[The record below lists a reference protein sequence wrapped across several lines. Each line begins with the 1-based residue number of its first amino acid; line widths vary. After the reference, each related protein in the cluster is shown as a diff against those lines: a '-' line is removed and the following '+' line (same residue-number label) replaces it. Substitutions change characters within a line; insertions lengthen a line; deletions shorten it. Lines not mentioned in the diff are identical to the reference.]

1 MKIDIHC
8 HTKKIRSGEPESR
21 AVTKEVFSKSIQD
34 AEVDIVAITD
44 HDVFDKE
51 QYDEFV
57 EYVGSNFQI
66 WPGIELDTSHNGNKF
81 HLILVGDP
89 DDVNIFDEK
98 VKQLT
103 NGRSGD
109 FTIELDNI
117 ISHFSGENILYIPH
131 FGSKRPAISE
141 DNLKYLKERLGE
153 KSSLVIVEDTNIR
166 STGILANH
174 GFNAITGSD
183 VRDWGKYSDCDVS
196 SLRLPVD
203 TFKQFCLFLDRDKS
217 TIETMLNK
225 TSSYEYKGRPKEDD
239 PTITIPVKLYNE
251 VNILFGDK
259 GLGKTN
265 ILKSVRKEAEAG
277 GKIVSTYIASEKDDY
292 FNELLDVSDMDRTAS
307 KLDMDA
313 CEKEFACIK
322 EWSDKTPTS
331 LQLYADHAKLAETR
345 KAKNKLKLSDTE
357 QIDDYD
363 SRKSTG
369 VINDRGK
376 YKECAQSIKQI
387 AARYVSGSELTSFE
401 EVIDGLYDKIT
412 EEVRNE
418 LILKYTTDLYNHAI
432 RFINNKVSEKTDTA
446 SKPDSS
452 GFTQYARNK
461 LELKQSLDKIT
472 DFLKLK
478 DKKYTESS
486 RIGELG
492 DKGNLH
498 IQKEWSMFDDT
509 GRDKYKGSPVKI
521 KELKNAREAL
531 NNMKDGVFSDSIE
544 DTLDK
549 CKASLDQINSLDVFV
564 GLRKYP
570 TLNDDGEEYS
580 PSNGE
585 KAIIAIQRALDHD
598 DADFY
603 VLDEPELSLGGEY
616 IDNVIREKISKLGRA
631 KKTVFI
637 ATHNANIAVR
647 TLPYTSIY
655 RKYDKGEYKT
665 YVGNPFTNKLLNIND
680 ESDELSWR
688 EESMRTLEGGE
699 AAFKNRGE
707 IYESGK

>member
-1 MKIDIHC
+1 VKIDIHC

-21 AVTKEVFSKSIQD
+21 AVTKEVFLKSIQD
-34 AEVDIVAITD
+34 AGVGIVAITN
-44 HDVFDKE
+44 HDVFDKK

-57 EYVGSNFQI
+57 KYVGSNFQI
-66 WPGIELDTSHNGNKF
+66 WPGIELDTLHDRNKF

-89 DDVNIFDEK
+89 ACAGVFDKK

-103 NGRSGD
+103 DGKSGD

-117 ISHFSGENILYIPH
+117 INHFSGENILYIPH

-141 DNLKYLKERLGE
+141 DNLAYLKNRLDER
-153 KSSLVIVEDTNIR
+153 SSRVIVEDTNIR
-166 STGILANH
+166 STGILTSH

-183 VRDWGKYSDCDVS
+183 VRNWDNYSDCEVS
-196 SLRLPVD
+196 SLRLPID
-203 TFKQFCLFLDRDKS
+203 TFGQFCLFLDRDKS

-225 TSSYEYKGRPKEDD
+225 TSNYGYTGRPKEDD
-239 PTITIPVKLYNE
+239 PSITIPVKLYNE

-265 ILKSVRKEAEAG
+265 ILKSVRAKAEAD
-277 GKIVSTYIASEKDDY
+277 GKKVSTYIASEKDDY
-292 FNELLDVSDMDRTAS
+292 FNKLLDASDMYRTAS
-307 KLDMDA
+307 KLGMDA
-313 CEKEFACIK
+313 CEEEFTCIK
-322 EWSDKTPTS
+322 QWSDETPTS
-331 LQLYADHAKLAETR
+331 LQLYTDHAKSAETR
-345 KAKNKLKLSDTE
+345 KAKTKIKLSETKPLDN
-357 QIDDYD
+357 YD
-363 SRKSTG
+363 SRKLKKA
-369 VINDRGK
+369 INDRDK
-376 YKECAQSIKQI
+376 YKEYAQSIKQI
-387 AARYVSGSELTSFE
+387 AARYVSDRELTSFE
-401 EVIDGLYDKIT
+401 EAIDSLYNKIT
-412 EEVRNE
+412 EKVRNE

-432 RFINNKVSEKTDTA
+432 KFINNKVSEKTDTA
-446 SKPDSS
+446 PKPDSP

-472 DFLKLK
+472 GFLKLK
-478 DKKYTESS
+478 DKKHTESFGV
-486 RIGELG
+486 GELG
-492 DKGNLH
+492 DKGDLY
-498 IQKEWSMFDDT
+498 IQKEWSMLGKT
-509 GRDKYKGSPVKI
+509 GYEKYKSSIKI
-521 KELKNAREAL
+521 EDLKNARTYL
-531 NNMKDGVFSDSIE
+531 NKLKGGVFSDSIE
-544 DTLDK
+544 NILDD
-549 CKASLDQINSLDVFV
+549 CRSSLSQIDSLDVFV

-570 TLNDDGEEYS
+570 TLNDNGEEYS

-585 KAIIAIQRALDHD
+585 KAIIAIQRALDR
-598 DADFY
+598 DANFY

-616 IDNVIREKISKLGRA
+616 IDNIIREKISKLGRA

-680 ESDELSWR
+680 ENDVLSWR

>member
-21 AVTKEVFSKSIQD
+21 AVTKEVFLKSIQD
-34 AEVDIVAITD
+34 AGVDIVAITN
-44 HDVFDKE
+44 HDIFDKN

-57 EYVGSNFQI
+57 EYVGSKFQI
-66 WPGIELDTSHNGNKF
+66 WPGIELDTLHSGNNF

-89 DDVNIFDEK
+89 ACAGVFDEK

-103 NGRSGD
+103 NGKSGD
-109 FTIELDNI
+109 FTIELDSI
-117 ISHFSGENILYIPH
+117 INHFSGENILYIPH

-141 DNLKYLKERLGE
+141 DNLEYLKGRLGK
-153 KSSLVIVEDTNIR
+153 KSPRVIVEDTNVR
-166 STGILANH
+166 SAGILTSH

-183 VRDWGKYSDCDVS
+183 VRDWDNYSACEVS
-196 SLRLPVD
+196 SLRLPID
-203 TFKQFCLFLDRDKS
+203 TFGQFCLFLDRDKS

-225 TSSYEYKGRPKEDD
+225 TSNYEYTGRPKEDD
-239 PTITIPVKLYNE
+239 PKITIPVKLYNE

-292 FNELLDVSDMDRTAS
+292 FKELLDVSDMDRTAN
-307 KLDMDA
+307 KLGMDT
-313 CEKEFACIK
+313 CEEEFAYIK
-322 EWSDKTPTS
+322 QWSDETPTS
-331 LQLYADHAKLAETR
+331 LQLYADHAKSAETR

-357 QIDDYD
+357 LLEDYD
-363 SRKSTG
+363 SRKSTK
-369 VINDRGK
+369 VINDRDK
-376 YKECAQSIKQI
+376 YKEYAQSIKQI
-387 AARYVSGSELTSFE
+387 AARYVSDHELTSFE
-401 EVIDGLYDKIT
+401 EAIDGLYDKIT
-412 EEVRNE
+412 EKVRNE

-432 RFINNKVSEKTDTA
+432 KFINNKVSEKTDTA
-446 SKPDSS
+446 PKPGSP
-452 GFTQYARNK
+452 GFMKYAINK

-472 DFLKLK
+472 GFLKLK
-478 DKKYTESS
+478 DKKHTESF

-492 DKGNLH
+492 DKGNLY
-498 IQKEWSMFDDT
+498 IQKEWSMLGKT
-509 GRDKYKGSPVKI
+509 GYEKYKSSIKI
-521 KELKNAREAL
+521 EDLKNARTYL
-531 NNMKDGVFSDSIE
+531 NKLKGGVFSDSIE
-544 DTLDK
+544 NILDD
-549 CKASLDQINSLDVFV
+549 CRSSLSRIDSLDVFV

-570 TLNDDGEEYS
+570 TLNDNGEEYS

-585 KAIIAIQRALDHD
+585 KAIIAIQRALDCK
-598 DADFY
+598 ADFY

-616 IDNVIREKISKLGRA
+616 IDDVIRQKISNLGRE

-647 TLPYTSIY
+647 TLPYASIY

-665 YVGNPFTNKLLNIND
+665 YVSNPFTNKLLNINNEND
-680 ESDELSWR
+680 VLSWR

>member
-1 MKIDIHC
+1 M
-8 HTKKIRSGEPESR
+8 SL
-21 AVTKEVFSKSIQD
+21 
-34 AEVDIVAITD
+34 
-44 HDVFDKE
+44 
-51 QYDEFV
+51 
-57 EYVGSNFQI
+57 GSNFQI

-89 DDVNIFDEK
+89 DDVDIFDEK

-103 NGRSGD
+103 NGKSGD

-166 STGILANH
+166 SAGILANH

-225 TSSYEYKGRPKEDD
+225 TSNYEYTGRPKEDD
-239 PTITIPVKLYNE
+239 PSITIPVKLYNE

-292 FNELLDVSDMDRTAS
+292 FNELLDVSDMDRTAN
-307 KLDMDA
+307 KLGMDA
-313 CEKEFACIK
+313 CEKEFARIK

-331 LQLYADHAKLAETR
+331 LQLYADHAKSAETR

-369 VINDRGK
+369 VINDRNK
-376 YKECAQSIKQI
+376 YKEYAQSIKQI
-387 AARYVSGSELTSFE
+387 AARYVSDSELTSFE
-401 EVIDGLYDKIT
+401 EAIDGLYDKIT

-446 SKPDSS
+446 SKPDSP

-478 DKKYTESS
+478 DKKYTESF

-492 DKGNLH
+492 DKGDLY
-498 IQKEWSMFDDT
+498 IQNEWSMLGKT
-509 GRDKYKGSPVKI
+509 GYEKYDSSPVKI
-521 KELKNAREAL
+521 EKLKDARENL
-531 NNMKDGVFSDSIE
+531 NKLKRKVSSDDIE
-544 DTLDK
+544 DALDK

-665 YVGNPFTNKLLNIND
+665 YVGNPFTNKLLNINND
-680 ESDELSWR
+680 NDVLSWR

>member
-21 AVTKEVFSKSIQD
+21 AVTKEVFLKSIQD
-34 AEVDIVAITD
+34 AGVDIVAITN
-44 HDVFDKE
+44 HDIFDKN

-57 EYVGSNFQI
+57 EYVGSKFQI
-66 WPGIELDTSHNGNKF
+66 WPGIELDTLHSGNNF

-89 DDVNIFDEK
+89 TCAGVFDEK

-103 NGRSGD
+103 NGKSGD

-117 ISHFSGENILYIPH
+117 INHFSGENILYIPH
-131 FGSKRPAISE
+131 FGSKRSAISE
-141 DNLKYLKERLGE
+141 ENLEYLKDKLRE
-153 KSSLVIVEDTNIR
+153 KSSRVIVEDTNIR
-166 STGILANH
+166 SAGILTSH

-183 VRDWGKYSDCDVS
+183 VRNWDNYGDCEVS
-196 SLRLPVD
+196 SLRLPID
-203 TFKQFCLFLDRDKS
+203 TFKHFCLFLDRDKS

-225 TSSYEYKGRPKEDD
+225 TPRYEYTGRPKEDD
-239 PTITIPVKLYNE
+239 PSITIPVKLYNE

-265 ILKSVRKEAEAG
+265 ILKSVRREAEAG
-277 GKIVSTYIASEKDDY
+277 GKEVSTYIASEKDDY
-292 FNELLDVSDMDRTAS
+292 FNKLLDVSDMDRTAS
-307 KLDMDA
+307 KLGMDA
-313 CEKEFACIK
+313 CEEEFAYIK
-322 EWSDKTPTS
+322 QWNDKTPTS
-331 LQLYADHAKLAETR
+331 LQLYADYAKSAETR

-357 QIDDYD
+357 PLDDYD
-363 SRKSTG
+363 SKKLTRT
-369 VINDRGK
+369 INDRDK
-376 YKECAQSIKQI
+376 YEEYAQSIKQI
-387 AARYVSGSELTSFE
+387 AARYVSDHELTSFE
-401 EVIDGLYDKIT
+401 GAIDGLYGKIS
-412 EEVRNE
+412 EKVKDE
-418 LILKYTTDLYNHAI
+418 LTLKYVTQLYNCAI
-432 RFINNKVSEKTDTA
+432 DFIKDKVSDKTGTV
-446 SKPDSS
+446 SKPNSP
-452 GFTQYARNK
+452 GFTQYAMNK

-478 DKKYTESS
+478 DKKYTKSF
-486 RIGELG
+486 RVGKLG
-492 DKGNLH
+492 DKGDLY
-498 IQKEWSMFDDT
+498 IQKEWSMLGDK
-509 GRDKYKGSPVKI
+509 GREKYESRFIQK
-521 KELKNAREAL
+521 LKNAREAL
-531 NNMKDGVFSDSIE
+531 NNMKDGVFSDGIE
-544 DTLDK
+544 DALDK

-598 DADFY
+598 ADFY

-616 IDNVIREKISKLGRA
+616 IDNVIREKISNLGRV

-680 ESDELSWR
+680 QNDALSWR